1 MDVALGS
8 MKNHQGFKSSVLNN
22 NLSFNFKLWVLF
34 TSKHLTTQLIP
45 PNNHIIHII
54 IVPFN
59 AVVLGIGHL
68 QASTINDDQHE
79 VLHMMDTSSTAMVEI
94 LNNVLDM
101 GEQLFQYFSRKYF
114 V

>member
-1 MDVALGS
+1 M
-8 MKNHQGFKSSVLNN
+8 NENSSRLHIVGI
-22 NLSFNFKLWVLF
+22 KEQ
-34 TSKHLTTQLIP
+34 SKVIHTNPLTYFENT
-45 PNNHIIHII
+45 PNNHITHII

-101 GEQLFQYFSRKYF
+101 GEQLLKYF